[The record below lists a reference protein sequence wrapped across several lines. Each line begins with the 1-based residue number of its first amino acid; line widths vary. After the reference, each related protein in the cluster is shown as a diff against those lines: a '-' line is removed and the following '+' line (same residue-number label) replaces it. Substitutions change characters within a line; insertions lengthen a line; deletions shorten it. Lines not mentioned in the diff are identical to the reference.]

1 MTSNSIYV
9 VDLPI
14 LVLIRNKE
22 IPECRVLNECLTHL
36 ARKYIGVKFLRMQ
49 AREAEFD
56 IVGLPALLAYKNGK
70 LIANLVKVTDEIG
83 EREFDANVIE
93 EILIR

>member
-1 MTSNSIYV
+1 MYV

-14 LVLIRNKE
+14 IVLIRNKE
-22 IPECRVLNECLTHL
+22 IPECRVLNECLAHL
-36 ARKYIGVKFLRMQ
+36 ARKYISVKFLRVQ
-49 AREAEFD
+49 AREVEFD
-56 IVGLPALLAYKNGK
+56 LVGLPALLAYKNGL

-83 EREFDANVIE
+83 EREFDANVVE

>member
-1 MTSNSIYV
+1 
-9 VDLPI
+9 
-14 LVLIRNKE
+14 
-22 IPECRVLNECLTHL
+22 
-36 ARKYIGVKFLRMQ
+36 MQ